1 MDEIRAEVRSAF
13 EKEQAAHP
21 PVAALRR
28 NVLDAVVARPRTTP
42 NLQWLAV
49 AAAVLLG
56 FAVVAG
62 LMSSRLAHRAP
73 VPVTNPKASPLSDY
87 GPPPADVSLLYVHDP
102 NNASWLIGFDWSGKP
117 RGTVK
122 LDPSAPFDVQMAPD
136 GSAFESGGTYK
147 GGTGVFF
154 DRLGRP
160 IPSVGTHT
168 NVAGAMWADD
178 SKRQCLITFDQKTLV
193 WGLSTQLPGE
203 AARSVGVIAR
213 GSRVD
218 QTGISLVACSFKSD
232 LALALRTVNYSPA
245 ELWAIRLSDGKVL
258 SHRTYRS
265 QQLSTLVASQDGLY
279 LAENAGD
286 TTPAQIPQPTVIR
299 RVADGT
305 QVASLGLQAEVIGF
319 SGHDS
324 QVLVS
329 NDRLYSNMA
338 PARLKV
344 IDWASG
350 QATWAYNG
358 PQAYVSAIAQ
368 PDGTGFAVA
377 LMAPTRLSTK
387 QCGGVDQPECTQ
399 VDDQLRD
406 VLIVHGDGSASAVA
420 GRYHLTW

>member
-1 MDEIRAEVRSAF
+1 MDDLRSEIRAAF

-21 PVAALRR
+21 PAAALRR
-28 NVLDAVVARPRTTP
+28 NVVDAVVALPRTSP

-62 LMSSRLAHRAP
+62 LMSSRLAHRVP
-73 VPVTNPKASPLSDY
+73 VPVTNPKASPLADY
-87 GPPPADVSLLYVHDP
+87 GPPPAGVSLLYVHDP
-102 NNASWLIGFDWSGKP
+102 NNASWLIGFDWSGNP

-147 GGTGVFF
+147 GGSGVFF

-160 IPSVGTHT
+160 IPSVGTPT
-168 NVAGAMWADD
+168 NLAGAMWADD
-178 SKRQCLITFDQKTLV
+178 NKRQCLITFDQKTFV
-193 WGLSTQLPGE
+193 WGLSTQLPGQ
-203 AARSVGVIAR
+203 AARSLGVIAR
-213 GSRVD
+213 DSSVG
-218 QTGISLVACSFKSD
+218 QTGISLLACSFKSN
-232 LALALRTVNYSPA
+232 LALAMRTVIYSPA
-245 ELWAIRLSDGKVL
+245 ELWAIRISDGKVL

-279 LAENAGD
+279 IAENAGD
-286 TTPAQIPQPTVIR
+286 TTPPQIPQPTVIR

-305 QVASLGLQAEVIGF
+305 QVVSLGLQAEVIAF
-319 SGHDS
+319 SVDDS
-324 QVLVS
+324 QVVVS
-329 NDRLYSNMA
+329 TDRLNSNMT

-344 IDWASG
+344 IDWGSG
-350 QATWAYNG
+350 QAIWAYNG

-368 PDGTGFAVA
+368 PDGNGFAVA
-377 LMAPTRLSTK
+377 LMAPTRLSPDP
-387 QCGGVDQPECTQ
+387 CGGVDQPGCTQ

-406 VLIVHGDGSASAVA
+406 VLIVHGDGSAFAVA